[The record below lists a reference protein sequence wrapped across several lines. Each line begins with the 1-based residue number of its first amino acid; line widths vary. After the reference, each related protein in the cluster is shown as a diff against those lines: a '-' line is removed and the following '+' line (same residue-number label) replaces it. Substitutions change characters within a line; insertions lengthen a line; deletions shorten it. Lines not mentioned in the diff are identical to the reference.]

1 MYDSLGDYENEQ
13 VRKNDKKKKMDK
25 QILDERRSIFN
36 NVQVCS
42 MIDPCIRTTP
52 AVRLIQEDF
61 KGATQ
66 EGPTC
71 ICDICWKFEV
81 E

>member
-1 MYDSLGDYENEQ
+1 MM
-13 VRKNDKKKKMDK
+13 RKNKLEKMEK

-42 MIDPCIRTTP
+42 MIDPCIPTTP
-52 AVRLIQEDF
+52 AVRLIQEHF
-61 KGATQ
+61 KGATHD
-66 EGPTC
+66 GPTY
-71 ICDICWKFEV
+71 ICDICWKFEF